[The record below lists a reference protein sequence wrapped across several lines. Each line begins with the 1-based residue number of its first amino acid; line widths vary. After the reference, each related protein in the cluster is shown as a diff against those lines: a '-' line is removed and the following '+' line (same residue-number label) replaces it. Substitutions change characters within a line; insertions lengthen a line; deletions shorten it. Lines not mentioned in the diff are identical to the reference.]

1 MDFVWE
7 ITISLGTQ
15 AESVTQEVRGQSVTD
30 QGSGL
35 PQSIEID
42 WRPDKKFRQGFT
54 GAPATAGETKN
65 KQKIASLVYSPRR
78 G

>member
-1 MDFVWE
+1 MDFVWK

-15 AESVTQEVRGQSVTD
+15 VESVTQEVRGQSVTD

-42 WRPDKKFRQGFT
+42 
-54 GAPATAGETKN
+54 
-65 KQKIASLVYSPRR
+65 
-78 G
+78 